1 MMTCPECGAAAGDG
15 ARFCANCG
23 SAIAASCAACGNAL
37 TEGAKFCPSC
47 GQPTSSPALPSPAP
61 DSDEELK
68 RISVLFCDL
77 VGFTEHTERSDP
89 EAVRERLTRYHA
101 AVRADVERFG
111 GRVEKLMGDGVFAV
125 FGAPVVHE
133 DDPERA
139 VRAALRIQES
149 LAELNNADPTLALS
163 VRTAVTTGEA
173 ILQLSDA
180 PDREGI
186 VGDVVNT
193 ASRLQGIAPIN
204 GIVVDARTHAAL
216 RDIVDFEAL
225 DPVEVKGKVGAI
237 PIWKAVSVRS
247 RFGPA
252 LDASGS
258 AAFVGREHELNLL
271 IEAFHRAETQPSAQL
286 VTIVGEPGVG
296 KSRLTH
302 ELFTWID
309 DRPDLVWWRHGRCLP
324 YGEGVTFWA
333 LGEIVKAHAGILEAE
348 GPAKVEEKL
357 AAAVTAALD
366 DPAEAEWVRSRLA
379 PLVGLPSSGAERDE
393 LFRAW
398 HRFLEAL
405 AMQHPLVLAIED
417 VHWADPALVS
427 FLEHILDWS
436 HDLPVLLVCTAR
448 PEMYTQHPDW
458 GAGRRDA
465 VTLGLSALGPDETME
480 LVRSLSHRS
489 LMPATAQQMLLERSG
504 GNPLYV
510 TEYVR
515 LASEKGLLDRMGEA
529 ELPLPDTI
537 HSLIA
542 ARLDLLDPKDK
553 ALMQAAA
560 VVGKVFWSGALAFLR
575 GADVSDV
582 RDGLRRM
589 VQRELIRP
597 VRRSS
602 MLGQEEYT
610 FVHVLARDVAYS
622 QIPRRERGVLHHSAA
637 RWLEARAED
646 RLIDVAEQLAHHYT
660 KVAEAGRADDPD
672 VKEPA
677 YRFLMLAAKRA
688 EGLDVGQALS
698 YYSAA
703 LPFASTDQERARAYF
718 GIGDNTFDDVE
729 SASNATDM
737 AVDLFEAA
745 GDDDGKVRAL
755 ARRAGNAWYR
765 GDGDLTTR
773 TGEEILA
780 LCDRLPPSESVA
792 SALISVGTFH
802 QLGGNEE
809 LALEIVER
817 GIRVAQEVGDTLSY
831 AKGLVTRG
839 STHVQLGSY
848 EAEADVEEGIRIFLD
863 MNDSQRVMSAYN
875 NHATFVT
882 AVGDVRTGR
891 DIIEEAIEYGKL
903 RGLDAH
909 VDWSKMTLCESLF
922 PLGEWDLMQ
931 EIVTQLIASDDAR
944 GGSQVGMFAREWQG
958 VLSYHRGQNSQALDV
973 WNEIESSVHNLDD
986 PQVRVPSLALGVNVC
1001 TAAGERSRA
1010 RGLAEQFFRLLR
1022 AHPVFGAIH
1031 LPNAFHS
1038 ILALGLQDEAEE
1050 AARTVRPGDAPFLQA
1065 QRRWMLASVRESD
1078 DLASVID
1085 AAGDVWEAAEPRGH
1099 RFWPAVARIDAARAS
1114 LLQGNDDDV
1123 PALLAHAKTSAR
1135 AMGATRLLDQI
1146 AALERGELV
1155 ASG

>member
-1 MMTCPECGAAAGDG
+1 MTCPECGAAAGDG

-23 SAIAASCAACGNAL
+23 SAITPTCSACGNAL
-37 TEGAKFCPSC
+37 TEGARFCPSC
-47 GQPTSSPALPSPAP
+47 GQPTIGTSSPTLDA
-61 DSDEELK
+61 DEELK

-77 VGFTEHTERSDP
+77 VGFTAHTEQSDP

-149 LAELNNADPTLALS
+149 LAELNASDPSLALS

-186 VGDVVNT
+186 IGDVVNT
-193 ASRLQGIAPIN
+193 ASRLQGVAPIN
-204 GIVVDARTHAAL
+204 SIVVDARTHAAL
-216 RDIVDFEAL
+216 RDIVDFEAM
-225 DPVEVKGKVGAI
+225 DPVEVKGKVGSI
-237 PIWKAVSVRS
+237 PIWRAVSVRS

-258 AAFVGREHELNLL
+258 AAFVGRQHELNLL
-271 IEAFHRAETQPSAQL
+271 VEAFHRAETQRSAQL

-302 ELFTWID
+302 ELFNWID

-348 GPAKVEEKL
+348 LPTKVDEKL
-357 AAAVTAALD
+357 TAAVAAAID

-405 AMQHPLVLAIED
+405 ASQHPLVLAIED

-427 FLEHILDWS
+427 FLEHVLDWS
-436 HDLPVLLVCTAR
+436 HDLPILLVCTAR
-448 PEMYTQHPDW
+448 PELYTQHPDW

-480 LVRSLSHRS
+480 LVRSLSNRS
-489 LMPATAQQMLLERSG
+489 VMPATAQQMLLERSG

-537 HSLIA
+537 HALIA
-542 ARLDLLDPKDK
+542 ARLDLLDPLDK
-553 ALMQAAA
+553 GLVQAAS
-560 VVGKVFWSGALAFLR
+560 VVGKVFWTGALAFLR
-575 GADVSDV
+575 GVDITEV
-582 RDGLRRM
+582 RHGLRRM

-622 QIPRRERGVLHHSAA
+622 QIPRRERGVLHLSAA

-660 KVAEAGRADDPD
+660 KVAETGRADDPE

-688 EGLDVGQALS
+688 AGLDAGQALS
-698 YYSAA
+698 YYSSA
-703 LPFASTDQERARAYF
+703 LTFASTDSERARAYY

-729 SASNATDM
+729 AASKAIDT
-737 AVDLFEAA
+737 AVDLYDAA
-745 GDDDGKVRAL
+745 GDDEGKVRAL
-755 ARRAGNAWYR
+755 ALRGSTAWYR
-765 GDGDLTTR
+765 GDGELAIR

-780 LCDRLPPSESVA
+780 LCDVLPPSEAVAAALVSVA
-792 SALISVGTFH
+792 TRH

-817 GIRVAQEVGDTLSY
+817 GIRVAQEVGDTVSY

-839 STHVQLGSY
+839 STLVQLGSY

-863 MNDSQRVMSAYN
+863 LNDSQRVMAAYN

-882 AVGDVRTGR
+882 SVGDVRTGR
-891 DIIEEAIEYGKL
+891 DIITEAIEYGTL
-903 RGLDAH
+903 RGLEAH
-909 VDWSKMTLCESLF
+909 VDWSRMTLCESLF
-922 PLGEWDLMQ
+922 PLGEWDVMQ
-931 EIVTQLIASDDAR
+931 GIVTQLIAADDAR
-944 GGSQVGMFAREWQG
+944 GGSQVGMFAREWQA
-958 VLSYHRGQNSQALDV
+958 VLWYQRGHTSQALRM
-973 WNEIESSVHNLDD
+973 WNEIESSVHNLED
-986 PQVRVPSLALGVNVC
+986 PQVRVPSLSLGVNVC
-1001 TAAGERSRA
+1001 TTAGERARA
-1010 RGLAEQFFRLLR
+1010 RLLVQEYFDLLP
-1022 AHPVFGAIH
+1022 AHPGFGAIH

-1038 ILALGLQDEAEE
+1038 VLALGFRDEAAT
-1050 AARTVRPGDAPFLQA
+1050 AARTVRPGDAPFLRA
-1065 QRRWMLASVRESD
+1065 QQRWMLAAVTEIED
-1078 DLASVID
+1078 P
-1085 AAGDVWEAAEPRGH
+1085 AAMLRAALEMGEEAETRGN
-1099 RFWPAVARIDAARAS
+1099 RFWAAIGKVEAARAS
-1114 LLQGNDDDV
+1114 IRLGDDNLV
-1123 PALLAHAKTSAR
+1123 PELLAHARTSAT
-1135 AMGATRLLDQI
+1135 AMGAQRLLDQI

-1155 ASG
+1155 ALG

>member
-1 MMTCPECGAAAGDG
+1 MTCPECGAAAGDG

-23 SAIAASCAACGNAL
+23 SAIVASCGACGNAL
-37 TEGAKFCPSC
+37 TEGARFCPSC
-47 GQPTSSPALPSPAP
+47 GQPTAPPATSSRTP
-61 DSDEELK
+61 DADEELK

-77 VGFTEHTERSDP
+77 VGFTAHTEQSDP

-149 LAELNNADPTLALS
+149 LAELNAADPSLALS

-204 GIVVDARTHAAL
+204 SIVVDARTHAAL
-216 RDIVDFEAL
+216 RDVVDFEAL

-237 PIWKAVSVRS
+237 PIWRAVSVRS

-252 LDASGS
+252 LDASSS

-302 ELFTWID
+302 ELFSWID
-309 DRPDLVWWRHGRCLP
+309 DRPELVWWRHGRCLP

-348 GPAKVEEKL
+348 VPEKVEEKL
-357 AAAVTAALD
+357 MAAVAAVLED
-366 DPAEAEWVRSRLA
+366 TAEAEWVCSRLA

-405 AMQHPLVLAIED
+405 ATQHPLVLAIED

-427 FLEHILDWS
+427 FLEQVLDWS
-436 HDLPVLLVCTAR
+436 HDLPILVVCTAR
-448 PEMYTQHPDW
+448 PELYTEHPDW

-465 VTLGLSALGPDETME
+465 VTLGLSALGPEETME
-480 LVRSLSHRS
+480 LVRSLSNRS
-489 LMPATAQQMLLERSG
+489 LMPATAQQALLERSG

-515 LASEKGLLDRMGEA
+515 LASERGLLDRMGEE

-537 HSLIA
+537 HALIA
-542 ARLDLLDPKDK
+542 ARLDLLDPRDK

-560 VVGKVFWSGALAFLR
+560 VVGKVFWSGALAFVR
-575 GADVSDV
+575 GVDISEV

-622 QIPRRERGVLHHSAA
+622 QIPRRERGVLHLSAA
-637 RWLEARAED
+637 RWLEARVED

-660 KVAEAGRADDPD
+660 RVAETGRADDPE
-672 VKEPA
+672 VREPA

-688 EGLDVGQALS
+688 EGLDAGQALS

-703 LPFASTDQERARAYF
+703 LPFASSDSERARAHY

-729 SASNATDM
+729 SASKAIDT
-737 AVDLFEAA
+737 AVDLYEAA
-745 GDDDGKVRAL
+745 GDDEGKLRAV
-755 ARRAGNAWYR
+755 ARRAGIAWYR
-765 GDGDLTTR
+765 GDGDLATR
-773 TGEEILA
+773 IGDEILA
-780 LCDRLPPSESVA
+780 LCDVLPASEAVASSLVSVA
-792 SALISVGTFH
+792 TFH

-817 GIRVAQEVGDTLSY
+817 GIRVAQEVGATATF

-839 STHVQLGSY
+839 SAHVQLGSF
-848 EAEADVEEGIRIFLD
+848 EAETDVEEGLRIFLD
-863 MNDSQRVMSAYN
+863 LNDSQRVMSAYN
-875 NHATFVT
+875 NHATFLT
-882 AVGDVRTGR
+882 GVGDVRTGR
-891 DIIEEAIEYGKL
+891 ELIGEAIEYGML
-903 RGLDAH
+903 RGLEAH
-909 VDWSKMTLCESLF
+909 VDWSKMTMCESLF
-922 PLGEWDLMQ
+922 PLGEWDVMQ
-931 EIVTQLIASDDAR
+931 DIVTELTASDDAR
-944 GGSQVGMFAREWQG
+944 GGSQVGEFARVWQA
-958 VLSYHRGQNSQALDV
+958 VLWYHRGQTSQALDL
-973 WNEIESSVHNLDD
+973 WNEIESSPHKLDD
-986 PQVRVPSLALGVNVC
+986 PQLRVPSVSLGVNVC
-1001 TAAGERSRA
+1001 TAAGERARA
-1010 RGLAEQFFRLLR
+1010 RVLGEEFFELLR
-1022 AHPVFGAIH
+1022 EHPVFGAIH

-1038 ILALGLQDEAEE
+1038 ILALELHDEAE
-1050 AARTVRPGDAPFLQA
+1050 AAAQIVRPGNAPFLQA
-1065 QRRWMLASVRESD
+1065 QQRWMLASVRGSD
-1078 DLASVID
+1078 DPVAMLE
-1085 AAGDVWEAAEPRGH
+1085 AARGLWEDAEPRGH
-1099 RFWPAVARIDAARAS
+1099 RFWPAVARIDAARAAI
-1114 LLQGNDDDV
+1114 LLGNDDDV
-1123 PALLAHAKTSAR
+1123 PGLLADAKTSAQ
-1135 AMGATRLLDQI
+1135 AMSAKRLLDRI

-1155 ASG
+1155 AFG

>member
-1 MMTCPECGAAAGDG
+1 VGPA
-15 ARFCANCG
+15 
-23 SAIAASCAACGNAL
+23 
-37 TEGAKFCPSC
+37 EGE
-47 GQPTSSPALPSPAP
+47 
-61 DSDEELK
+61 EELK

-149 LAELNNADPTLALS
+149 LAELNAADPSLALS

-173 ILQLSDA
+173 ILQLSDV

-193 ASRLQGIAPIN
+193 ASRLQGVAPVN
-204 GIVVDARTHAAL
+204 SVVVDSRTHASL

-225 DPVEVKGKVGAI
+225 DPVEVKGKVGSI
-237 PIWKAVSVRS
+237 PIWRADSVRS

-271 IEAFHRAETQPSAQL
+271 IEAFHRADSQPSAQL

-302 ELFTWID
+302 ELFSWID
-309 DRPDLVWWRHGRCLP
+309 DLPELIWWRHGRCLP

-348 GPAKVEEKL
+348 VPAKVDEKL
-357 AAAVTAALD
+357 AAAVAAVID
-366 DPAEAEWVRSRLA
+366 DTTEAEWVRSRLA
-379 PLVGLPSSGAERDE
+379 PLVGLPSSGADRDE

-417 VHWADPALVS
+417 VHWADPAMVS
-427 FLEHILDWS
+427 FLDHVLDWS
-436 HDLPVLLVCTAR
+436 LDLPILLLCTAR
-448 PEMYTQHPDW
+448 PELYTQHPDW

-465 VTLGLSALGPDETME
+465 VTLGLSPLGPEETME
-480 LVRSLSHRS
+480 LVRSLSNRS
-489 LMPATAQQMLLERSG
+489 LMPATAQQALLERSG

-515 LASEKGLLDRMGEA
+515 LASERGLLDRMGES

-537 HSLIA
+537 HALIA
-542 ARLDLLDPKDK
+542 ARLDLLSPPDK
-553 ALMQAAA
+553 ALMQAAS
-560 VVGKVFWSGALAFLR
+560 VVGKVFWTGALAFLR
-575 GADVSDV
+575 GVDVSEV
-582 RDGLRRM
+582 RDGSRRM

-622 QIPRRERGVLHHSAA
+622 QIPRRERGALHLAAA

-660 KVAEAGRADDPD
+660 RVAEAGRAEDPE
-672 VKEPA
+672 VREPA
-677 YRFLMLAAKRA
+677 YRFLMLAARRA
-688 EGLDVGQALS
+688 EGLDVGQALA
-698 YYSAA
+698 YYAAA
-703 LPFASTDQERARAYF
+703 LSFASSDLERAKAHY
-718 GIGDNTFDDVE
+718 GIGDTTFDDWE
-729 SASNATDM
+729 SASNAIDT
-737 AVDLFEAA
+737 AVDLYEAA
-745 GDDDGKVRAL
+745 GDDEGKLRSL
-755 ARRAGNAWYR
+755 ARRERLAWYR
-765 GDGDLTTR
+765 GDGDLATR
-773 TGEEILA
+773 TCEEILA
-780 LCDRLPPSESVA
+780 LCDLLPPSEAVA
-792 SALISVGTFH
+792 SSLISVATRH
-802 QLGGNEE
+802 QLGGRED

-817 GIRVAQEVGDTLSY
+817 GLRVAQEVGDTAIY
-831 AKGLVTRG
+831 AKGLVARG
-839 STHVQLGSY
+839 SALVQLGSY
-848 EAEADVEEGIRIFLD
+848 EAEADVEEGLRIFLD
-863 MNDSQRVMSAYN
+863 LNDSQRVMAAYN

-882 AVGDVRTGR
+882 ALGDVHAGR
-891 DIIEEAIEYGKL
+891 EIIRQAIEYGAM
-903 RGLDAH
+903 RGMNAH

-922 PLGEWDLMQ
+922 PLGEWDAMQ
-931 EIVTQLIASDDAR
+931 DLVTELIVSDDAR
-944 GGSQVGMFAREWQG
+944 GGSQVGRFAREWQAM
-958 VLSYHRGQNSQALDV
+958 LWYYRGQTSQALRLWDEV
-973 WNEIESSVHNLDD
+973 AASAHNLDD
-986 PQVRVPSLALGVNVC
+986 PQARVPSVCLGVNVC
-1001 TAAGERSRA
+1001 IAAGDRA
-1010 RGLAEQFFRLLR
+1010 RARSIAQELFELLR
-1022 AHPVFGAIH
+1022 AHPVFAAIH
-1031 LPNAFHS
+1031 LPNAFRS
-1038 ILALGLQDEAEE
+1038 ILALGLNDEAAA
-1050 AARTVRPGDAPFLQA
+1050 AARTVRPGDAPFLRA
-1065 QRRWMLASVRESD
+1065 QQEWMLASVTESD
-1078 DLASVID
+1078 DPATMLRVARQL
-1085 AAGDVWEAAEPRGH
+1085 WEAAEPRGH
-1099 RFWPAVARIDAARAS
+1099 RYWPAVARIDAARAS
-1114 LLQGNDDDV
+1114 IRLGDDDAV
-1123 PALLAHAKTSAR
+1123 PRLLAEAKASAQG
-1135 AMGATRLLDQI
+1135 MGATRLLDQI
-1146 AALERGELV
+1146 AALERGDV
-1155 ASG
+1155 AASG

>member
-1 MMTCPECGAAAGDG
+1 MTCPECGAVAGDG

-23 SAIAASCAACGNAL
+23 SAIALSCAACGNEL
-37 TEGAKFCPSC
+37 TEGARFCPSC
-47 GQPTSSPALPSPAP
+47 GQPTSAGPSKAS
-61 DSDEELK
+61 DADEELK

-77 VGFTEHTERSDP
+77 VGFTAHTEQSDP

-149 LAELNNADPTLALS
+149 LAELNAADPSLALS

-204 GIVVDARTHAAL
+204 SIVVDARTHAAL
-216 RDIVDFEAL
+216 RDIVDFEAM
-225 DPVEVKGKVGAI
+225 DPVEVKGKVGSI
-237 PIWKAVSVRS
+237 PIWRAVSVRS

-258 AAFVGREHELNLL
+258 ATFVGREHELNLL
-271 IEAFHRAETQPSAQL
+271 IDAFHRAETQRSAQL

-302 ELFTWID
+302 ELFNWID

-348 GPAKVEEKL
+348 VPAKVDEKL
-357 AAAVTAALD
+357 TAAVTSAID
-366 DPAEAEWVRSRLA
+366 DAAEAEWVCSRLA
-379 PLVGLPSSGAERDE
+379 PLVGLASSGAERDE

-405 AMQHPLVLAIED
+405 ASQHPLVLAIED
-417 VHWADPALVS
+417 VHWADPAMVS
-427 FLEHILDWS
+427 FLEHVLDWS
-436 HDLPVLLVCTAR
+436 HDLPILLVCTAR
-448 PEMYTQHPDW
+448 PELYTQHPDW
-458 GAGRRDA
+458 GTGRRDA
-465 VTLGLSALGPDETME
+465 VTLGLSALGPEETME
-480 LVRSLSHRS
+480 LVRSLSNRS
-489 LMPATAQQMLLERSG
+489 LMPSTAQQALLERSG

-537 HSLIA
+537 HALIA
-542 ARLDLLDPKDK
+542 ARLDLLSPQDK
-553 ALMQAAA
+553 ALMQAASI
-560 VVGKVFWSGALAFLR
+560 VGKVFWTGALAFMR
-575 GADVSDV
+575 GVDVSDV

-622 QIPRRERGVLHHSAA
+622 QIPRRERGVLHLSAA

-660 KVAEAGRADDPD
+660 RVAETGRADDPE

-677 YRFLMLAAKRA
+677 FRFLMLAAKRA
-688 EGLDVGQALS
+688 ESLDVAQALA
-698 YYSAA
+698 YYSSA
-703 LPFASTDQERARAYF
+703 LEYASTDLELARAYL
-718 GIGDNTFDDVE
+718 GVGDNMFDDVE
-729 SASNATDM
+729 AAGK
-737 AVDLFEAA
+737 AVDRAVGLFGAA
-745 GDDDGKVRAL
+745 GDQEGLLTAL
-755 ARRAGNAWYR
+755 TRRGSLAWYR
-765 GDGDLTTR
+765 GDGELSAR
-773 TGEEILA
+773 VAEEVLA
-780 LCDRLPPSESVA
+780 LADTLPPSEAVA
-792 SALISVGTFH
+792 WALVKVATFH
-802 QLGGNEE
+802 QLGGSED

-817 GIRVAQEVGDTLSY
+817 GIQVAQQVGATAVY
-831 AKGLVTRG
+831 AKGLVVRG
-839 STHVQLGSY
+839 SALAQLGSF
-848 EAEADVEEGIRIFLD
+848 EDEADVQEGLRIFLD
-863 MNDSQRVMSAYN
+863 LNDSQEVMHAYN

-882 AVGDVRTGR
+882 SVGDVEEGR
-891 DIIEEAIEYGKL
+891 RVIDEAIAFGSL
-903 RGLDAH
+903 RGLSAH
-909 VDWSKMTLCESLF
+909 VDWSRMTKCEALF
-922 PLGEWDLMQ
+922 PLGEWDTLQ
-931 EIVTQLIASDDAR
+931 EIVDDLIAADDAR
-944 GGSQVGMFAREWQG
+944 GGSQIGRFSREWQAT
-958 VLSYHRGQNSQALDV
+958 LWHHRGENTRALKL
-973 WNEIESSVHNLDD
+973 WNELYETERGLED
-986 PQVRVPSLALGVNVC
+986 PQARFPGLVLGVNVH
-1001 TAAGERSRA
+1001 TEAGDLVRGRELSVELLDSCHAHRS
-1010 RGLAEQFFRLLR
+1010 
-1022 AHPVFGAIH
+1022 FGAVH
-1031 LPNAFHS
+1031 LPNAFAS
-1038 ILALGLQDEAEE
+1038 ILRLGLRDATVD
-1050 AARTVRPGDAPFLQA
+1050 AARVVKSSGSPFLGA
-1065 QRRWMLASVRESD
+1065 QHEWMLALSQEHEDPGALV
-1078 DLASVID
+1078 D
-1085 AAGDVWEAAEPRGH
+1085 ACRMLWEVAEPLGH
-1099 RFWPAVARIDAARAS
+1099 RYWPAVARVDAARAQLRLGLDEEAAP
-1114 LLQGNDDDV
+1114 LL
-1123 PALLAHAKTSAR
+1123 TSAR
-1135 AMGATRLLDQI
+1135 RVAAEMGAKLLLRRVE
-1146 AALERGELV
+1146 ALQRGDLA

>member
-1 MMTCPECGAAAGDG
+1 MTCPECGAAAGEG

-23 SAIAASCAACGNAL
+23 SAIVPSCGACGQTL
-37 TEGAKFCPSC
+37 TEGARFCPSC
-47 GQPTSSPALPSPAP
+47 GRPTAAAPSGAPAA
-61 DSDEELK
+61 DEELK

-77 VGFTEHTERSDP
+77 VGFTAHTEQSDP

-149 LAELNNADPTLALS
+149 LAELNAADPSLALS

-186 VGDVVNT
+186 IGDVVNT

-225 DPVEVKGKVGAI
+225 DPVEVKGKVGSI
-237 PIWKAVSVRS
+237 PIWRAVSVRS

-252 LDASGS
+252 LEASGS

-271 IEAFHRAETQPSAQL
+271 IEAFHRAETQGSAQL

-302 ELFTWID
+302 ELFNWID

-348 GPAKVEEKL
+348 VPAKVEEKL
-357 AAAVTAALD
+357 TAAIAAVID
-366 DPAEAEWVRSRLA
+366 DTLEAEWVASRLA

-405 AMQHPLVLAIED
+405 AVLHPLVLAIED
-417 VHWADPALVS
+417 LHWADPAMVS
-427 FLEHILDWS
+427 FLQHVLDWS
-436 HDLPVLLVCTAR
+436 HDLPILLVCTAR
-448 PEMYTQHPDW
+448 PELYTQHPDW

-480 LVRSLSHRS
+480 LVRTLSQRS
-489 LMPATAQQMLLERSG
+489 VMPATAQQMLLERSG

-515 LASEKGLLDRMGEA
+515 LASERGLLDRMGEA

-537 HSLIA
+537 HALIA
-542 ARLDLLDPKDK
+542 ARLDLLDSQDK
-553 ALMQAAA
+553 ALVQAAA
-560 VVGKVFWSGALAFLR
+560 VVGKVFWTGALAFLR
-575 GADVSDV
+575 GVDVSDV
-582 RDGLRRM
+582 RNGLRKM

-622 QIPRRERGVLHHSAA
+622 QIPRRERGVIHLAAA

-660 KVAEAGRADDPD
+660 RVAEAGRGDDQE
-672 VKEPA
+672 VREPA

-703 LPFASTDQERARAYF
+703 LPFASTDQERARAHY

-729 SASNATDM
+729 SASRAIDL

-745 GDDDGKVRAL
+745 GDDEGKVRAL

-773 TGEEILA
+773 TSDEILA
-780 LCDRLPPSESVA
+780 LCDLLPPSESVA
-792 SALISVGTFH
+792 SALVSVATFH
-802 QLGGNEE
+802 QLGGNED

-817 GIRVAQEVGDTLSY
+817 GIRVAQEVGDTVSY

-839 STHVQLGSY
+839 STLVQLGSN
-848 EAEADVEEGIRIFLD
+848 EAETDVEEGLRIFLD
-863 MNDSQRVMSAYN
+863 LNDSQRAMSAYN
-875 NHATFVT
+875 NHATFLA

-891 DIIEEAIEYGKL
+891 EVISDAIDYGTL

-931 EIVTQLIASDDAR
+931 DIVTQLIASDDAR
-944 GGSQVGMFAREWQG
+944 GGSQVGMFAREWQA
-958 VLSYHRGQNSQALDV
+958 VLWYHRGKTAQALEL
-973 WNEIESSVHNLDD
+973 WNEVESSAHNLDD
-986 PQVRVPSLALGVNVC
+986 PQMRVPSMSLGLNVC
-1001 TAAGERSRA
+1001 TAGGEQARA
-1010 RGLAEQFFRLLR
+1010 RGLAREFFELLR
-1022 AHPVFGAIH
+1022 AHPVFAAIH

-1038 ILALGLQDEAEE
+1038 LLALGLRDEAAA
-1050 AARTVRPGDAPFLQA
+1050 AARTVRPGDAPFLRA
-1065 QRRWMLASVRESD
+1065 QQQWMLASVTEADEPATMLRAAQDLGRE
-1078 DLASVID
+1078 
-1085 AAGDVWEAAEPRGH
+1085 AESRGN
-1099 RFWPAVARIDAARAS
+1099 RYWAAVARIDAAQAS
-1114 LLQGNDDDV
+1114 IRLGDGGDV
-1123 PALLAHAKTSAR
+1123 PGLLADAKVSAR
-1135 AMGATRLLDQI
+1135 AMGASRLLDRI
-1146 AALERGELV
+1146 SALERGELL